1 MGQVYP
7 HIDDRIRDFLLAQP
21 VFFVATAPADPA
33 GHVNLSPK
41 GMSGSFAVLGPLRCA
56 YLEYGGS
63 GNETVSHLRDDPQ
76 HGGGRITLM
85 FCAFSG
91 PPKIYRLYGRG
102 QVLLP
107 QDPGFAELLANFPE
121 PAPGLRNIN
130 VVDVTRVSDSCGY
143 AVPLMEYREDRDLLS
158 RYWDRRG
165 PEEQAEYRARKN
177 ATSIDGVPVR
187 W

>member
-7 HIDDRIRDFLLAQP
+7 HIDDKIRDFLLAQP

-41 GMSGSFAVLGPLRCA
+41 GLSGSFAVLGPLRVA

-63 GNETVSHLRDDPQ
+63 GIETVAHLRDDPQ
-76 HGGGRITLM
+76 GGRITLM
-85 FCAFSG
+85 FCAFTG
-91 PPKIYRLYGRG
+91 QPKIYRLHGRG
-102 QVLLP
+102 EAVMADDPRAAQLLTH
-107 QDPGFAELLANFPE
+107 FPA
-121 PAPGLRNIN
+121 PHPGLRSVN
-130 VVDVTRVSDSCGY
+130 VVDVTRVSDSCGFG
-143 AVPLMEYREDRDLLS
+143 VPLLDYRGERDHLVD
-158 RYWDRRG
+158 YWSRRG
-165 PEEQAEYRARKN
+165 PQEQAEYRARKN

>member
-7 HIDDRIRDFLLAQP
+7 HIDDSIRDFLLAQP
-21 VFFVATAPADPA
+21 VFFVATAPADPS

-63 GNETVSHLRDDPQ
+63 GNETVSHLRDDPER
-76 HGGGRITLM
+76 GGGRITLM

-91 PPKIYRLYGRG
+91 PPKIYRLHGHG

-107 QDPGFAELLANFPE
+107 QDPGFEQMLENFPE

-130 VVDVTRVSDSCGY
+130 VVEVTRVSDSCGF
-143 AVPLMEYREDRDLLS
+143 AVPLMEYQGDRDLLS
-158 RYWDRRG
+158 RYWDRRS
-165 PEEQAEYRARKN
+165 PEERGEYRARKN
-177 ATSIDGVPVR
+177 ATSIDGVPLR